1 MVVILVTVPAVQGIL
16 MLCAYLIIVDI
27 VMLCGTLV
35 ERESHVQVNKK
46 SINCN
51 TYNVDKENIIIILH
65 AKKYISIVVL
75 NIIESIIVYGYVL
88 INMSCYYPLSFI
100 AADSSLCKKAQP
112 GAEPFCGSVECSC
125 PTEHYTCPQD
135 SVFIET
141 RTTPCCVTYSCQCP
155 NISCPYLME
164 CGHGVQPIP
173 NYYGGRYPGRC
184 CTEYSFE
191 GILCYLIFLFYLII
205 FVFKNLYIFFF
216 LNVLF
221 LFVDVDECHDSNV
234 KTCSDICINERPFFS
249 CACPSG
255 KTLANDGRTCGGS
268 NSY

>member
-1 MVVILVTVPAVQGIL
+1 
-16 MLCAYLIIVDI
+16 
-27 VMLCGTLV
+27 
-35 ERESHVQVNKK
+35 
-46 SINCN
+46 
-51 TYNVDKENIIIILH
+51 
-65 AKKYISIVVL
+65 
-75 NIIESIIVYGYVL
+75 
-88 INMSCYYPLSFI
+88 MSCYYPLSFI

-268 NSY
+268 NSYSSTLMIAIAILEHIILIIMWVCMSSCVRLRFIFIIHFVVCYHDGLQYLYGDSVKIGCNWW